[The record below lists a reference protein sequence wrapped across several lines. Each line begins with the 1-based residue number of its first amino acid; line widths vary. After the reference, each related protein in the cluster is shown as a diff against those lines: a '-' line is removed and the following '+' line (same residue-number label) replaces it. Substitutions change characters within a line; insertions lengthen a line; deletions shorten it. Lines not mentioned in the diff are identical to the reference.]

1 LSGYIA
7 SANQFPL
14 IFRIDQSIL
23 GSFIFNR
30 REGFIFRE
38 SFKNKLDK
46 LKLAENME
54 DNLFFRATNRTGWID
69 KILDL
74 ATVVQDS
81 ILHYPITC
89 PICQKATA
97 KYLNFGWN

>member
-1 LSGYIA
+1 
-7 SANQFPL
+7 
-14 IFRIDQSIL
+14 
-23 GSFIFNR
+23 
-30 REGFIFRE
+30 
-38 SFKNKLDK
+38 
-46 LKLAENME
+46 ME

-89 PICQKATA
+89 PICQKATT